1 MRKKQ
6 KNEWRIIMAKHGHK
20 VREIPQPLS
29 IVLAMQAAGITA
41 DAECVSWHVPSDEGY
56 AITYTAQ

>member
-1 MRKKQ
+1 
-6 KNEWRIIMAKHGHK
+6 MAKHGHK
-20 VREIPQPLS
+20 VREMPQPLS
-29 IVLAMQAAGITA
+29 IVPAMQAAGITA